1 MKIRSI
7 KGLYKDYKRLYD
19 WHNTISGRCKLKEMR
34 YQVKRYNKW
43 KFSVIRTFS
52 YVNNIEYLEQW
63 INHKIA
69 MLSAATTLL
78 NHIIGAALA
87 FICVDSLID
96 FLKSINTVNLNVS
109 LIIAKTII
117 ALAVLTVILYFIIF
131 IANKHSDFYKEL
143 LYILQDLK

>member
-1 MKIRSI
+1 M
-7 KGLYKDYKRLYD
+7 YKDYKRLYD
-19 WHNTISGRCKLKEMR
+19 RHNTISGRCKLKEMR
-34 YQVKRYNKW
+34 RQVKRYNKW

-87 FICVDSLID
+87 FICVDSIVEIV
-96 FLKSINTVNLNVS
+96 KSINTVNLNVS

-117 ALAVLTVILYFIIF
+117 ALAVLTVILNLIIF

>member
-1 MKIRSI
+1 M
-7 KGLYKDYKRLYD
+7 
-19 WHNTISGRCKLKEMR
+19 KEMR

-63 INHKIA
+63 INHRIE
-69 MLSAATTLL
+69 MLSTVMTLL
-78 NHIIGAALA
+78 NHVIGAALA

-117 ALAVLTVILYFIIF
+117 ALAVLTVILNFIIF

>member
-1 MKIRSI
+1 M
-7 KGLYKDYKRLYD
+7 
-19 WHNTISGRCKLKEMR
+19 KEMR

-63 INHKIA
+63 INHRIE
-69 MLSAATTLL
+69 MLSTVMTLL
-78 NHIIGAALA
+78 NHVIGAALA

-117 ALAVLTVILYFIIF
+117 ALAVLTVILNFIIV